1 MHEPDSIAAGAGKGA
16 LIPLLER
23 LLGLVLAAR
32 KRPSGGPKSGAS
44 KKSGAFKGTVELGPV
59 RLTGN
64 GAVIDLELS
73 ALGGLVSG
81 AVPLQ
86 VDVVSTSPER
96 TVLRWR
102 IGGGGLAGLAGA
114 GLGLLP
120 KPILDGLVRAWLGE
134 GVQLDG
140 DRVVLDHR
148 DLLRRLAQGK

>member
-1 MHEPDSIAAGAGKGA
+1 MHEPGLTAVGAEKGS
-16 LIPLLER
+16 LIYLLER

-32 KRPSGGPKSGAS
+32 KRSAGA
-44 KKSGAFKGTVELGPV
+44 GTSRGKVELGPV
-59 RLTGN
+59 RLTGT

-86 VDVVSTSPER
+86 VDVVSTTPER

-102 IGGGGLAGLAGA
+102 LGAGGLAGLAGA
-114 GLGLLP
+114 GLGLVP
-120 KPILDGLVRAWLGE
+120 KPILDGMVRSWLGE
-134 GVQLDG
+134 GVQLEG

-148 DLLRRLAQGK
+148 DLLRRLAKGK